1 MREARVTD
9 VDLIKEL
16 RLRRWARQNYVSA
29 EMRSESWHP
38 VVLEEMDM
46 KDAELQL
53 QFQETVGPASFV
65 PLVPDGVR
73 VLHDGHKLQSEPKL
87 LGRPAVA
94 EQRVHI

>member
-29 EMRSESWHP
+29 EMRSESWHS

-53 QFQETVGPASFV
+53 QFQETVGPAQGL
-65 PLVPDGVR
+65 P
-73 VLHDGHKLQSEPKL
+73 VLRRQADSDRL
-87 LGRPAVA
+87 
-94 EQRVHI
+94 